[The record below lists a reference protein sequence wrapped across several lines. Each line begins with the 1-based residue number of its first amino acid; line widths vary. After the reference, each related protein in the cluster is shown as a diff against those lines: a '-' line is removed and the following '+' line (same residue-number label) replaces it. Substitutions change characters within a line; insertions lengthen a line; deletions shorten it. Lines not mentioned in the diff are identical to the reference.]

1 MRMISTTNTIT
12 KLDAWILAS
21 RPKTLLAALV
31 PVVVGSSIA
40 INDEK
45 FHLVAALIALI
56 CSLLIQIGTNFVN
69 DLYDFLAGTDK
80 KERLGPK
87 RAVASGF
94 LSVTE
99 MKTGILITFGLSFVF
114 GLYLVYIAGWEIL
127 LLGVISII
135 AGIAYTAGPFPLAYN
150 GLGDLAS
157 FLFFGLVATVG
168 TYYVQ
173 AQEITATAF
182 WSSIPVGA
190 LITNI
195 LVVNNYRDRLEDQ
208 SNGKHTLAV
217 LMGDKF
223 TRLQYVLFMIISY
236 SILFIVYATYKQSVL
251 VFLPILSLPLSIK
264 LIKMIYTLHGRDLNK
279 ALELTAKLSA
289 LYGLLFA
296 IGILL

>member
-1 MRMISTTNTIT
+1 MTTTTNSIT

-31 PVVVGSSIA
+31 PVVVGTSIA
-40 INDEK
+40 INDNK
-45 FHLVAALIALI
+45 FKLAAAITALI
-56 CSLLIQIGTNFVN
+56 CSFLIQIGTNFVN
-69 DLYDFLAGTDK
+69 DLYDYLAGTDK
-80 KERLGPK
+80 SERLGPK

-94 LSVTE
+94 LSVSE
-99 MKTGILITFGLSFVF
+99 MKIGIALTFGLSFIL
-114 GLYLVYIAGWEIL
+114 GLYLVYITGWEIL

-157 FLFFGLVATVG
+157 FLFFGLVGTVG

-173 AQEITATAF
+173 TQEITATVF

-195 LVVNNYRDRLEDQ
+195 LVVNNYRDRLEDL

-217 LMGDKF
+217 LIGDKF
-223 TRLQYVLFMIISY
+223 TRIQYVLFMIISY
-236 SILFIVYATYKQSVL
+236 LILIVVFATYKQSIL
-251 VFLPILSLPLSIK
+251 VFLPLLSLPLSIK
-264 LIKMIYTLHGRDLNK
+264 LIRMIYTLRGKELNK
-279 ALELTAKLSA
+279 TLELTAKLSA
-289 LYGLLFA
+289 IYGLLFA